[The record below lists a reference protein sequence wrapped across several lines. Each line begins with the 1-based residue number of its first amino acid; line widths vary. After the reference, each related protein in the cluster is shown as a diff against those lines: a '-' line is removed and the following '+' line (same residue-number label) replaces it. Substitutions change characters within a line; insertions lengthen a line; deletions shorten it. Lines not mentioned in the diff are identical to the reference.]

1 MYNNGSYCCNSCR
14 QNPIFYSF
22 SLKKK
27 IQKKISSKKI
37 KKSKLVNFRFQLDRK
52 LGFRVRAKN
61 CKIEKAGRTLPTG
74 VLLPACVVCVYDL
87 YNIYTNIYAYD
98 LPRRSSSQE
107 VLLLW
112 LQKGNWAG
120 VHLQLL
126 LNPPSK
132 TNIFITFPFPVHAST
147 SPLLDLAWPALESMT
162 WNIYSLLKQ
171 LFEKLPEVCT
181 WWVIK
186 GWVIRDES
194 SNIFITFPHAISCG
208 KVIKIFVSR
217 MSHQWW
223 VIPDDSSLM
232 THQAQTSGSF

>member
-1 MYNNGSYCCNSCR
+1 MA
-14 QNPIFYSF
+14 
-22 SLKKK
+22 
-27 IQKKISSKKI
+27 
-37 KKSKLVNFRFQLDRK
+37 NFRFQLDRK

-74 VLLPACVVCVYDL
+74 VLLPACVVCVCVYDL
-87 YNIYTNIYAYD
+87 YNIYANIYAYD

-147 SPLLDLAWPALESMT
+147 SPLLDLLWSQWPGIFIHS
-162 WNIYSLLKQ
+162 WNNCLKWSQ
-171 LFEKLPEVCT
+171 WIGIFVRSWNNCLKWSEWPRIFVHP
-181 WWVIK
+181 VIFAS
-186 GWVIRDES
+186 DES
-194 SNIFITFPHAISCG
+194 QTGEWPGILSTFEDRGRCIAVLILVPS
-208 KVIKIFVSR
+208 
-217 MSHQWW
+217 M
-223 VIPDDSSLM
+223 
-232 THQAQTSGSF
+232 